1 MAPLVKGPT
10 EGDILKFDLDKNYT
24 REVVTLK
31 SGTNYA
37 LGSVLGEVTADGE
50 FILSPD
56 AEVVGSEGAETA
68 AAVLIEAVD
77 ATDADMPGVVIRRG
91 PAIVAQDE
99 LVFHASVNDDT
110 KRAAKR
116 AQLVALGIIPRVN
129 A

>member
-1 MAPLVKGPT
+1 MAPLVKSPT

-37 LGSVLGEVTADGE
+37 IGSVLGEVTADGE
-50 FILSPD
+50 FTLSPN
-56 AEVVGSEGAETA
+56 AETVGIEGAETA

-91 PAIVAQDE
+91 PAIVSQGE
-99 LVFHASVNDDT
+99 LVYHASVNDDT
-110 KRAAKR
+110 KKAAKR
-116 AQLVALGIIPRVN
+116 AQLVALGIVPRVN